1 MAQLTDFVGPDAQ
14 HAFEQRI
21 LQRVEELNIPGDF
34 ASLSAK
40 PLLSFTLAELLIVA
54 SGLDTTV
61 NWLLTGHHHFTST
74 TCECDLTCEHGSA
87 PDNASTST
95 TEEFTR

>member
-21 LQRVEELNIPGDF
+21 LQRVEELSIPDDF
-34 ASLSAK
+34 TSLSAK

-61 NWLLTGHHHFTST
+61 NWLLTGHHHSTST
-74 TCECDLTCEHGSA
+74 TCECGLVCEHGSTR
-87 PDNASTST
+87 NIT
-95 TEEFTR
+95 TEGVTR

>member
-14 HAFEQRI
+14 SAFEQRI

-40 PLLSFTLAELLIVA
+40 PLLQFTLAELLIVA
-54 SGLDTTV
+54 SGLETTV
-61 NWLLTGHHHFTST
+61 NWLLTGHHHSTSSS
-74 TCECDLTCEHGSA
+74 CECGIVCEHGNT
-87 PDNASTST
+87 PDNTHA
-95 TEEFTR
+95 